1 MRYDHPEL
9 RDRLAGE
16 YVLGML
22 RGRAR
27 ERFQRLLATDPHLH
41 QLVLAWA
48 ERFAPLAE
56 ETRSVTPP
64 ARVFL
69 AIKARLDA
77 SPVPVVS
84 RWWQRLGFWQAV
96 SAGAVAMALTL
107 AVLLGS
113 ILLRSAPV
121 PAGPNYIAL
130 LQDDAA
136 QPALMLT
143 AYNKPS
149 WHVDVEMLAEHA
161 VPPGQTI
168 QVWAVA
174 RDTGA
179 TVPLITLKDEHV
191 QRIAL
196 SEAAWKLV
204 RGAEFLIVTLE
215 PAGISPHEP
224 SGPRQYRGR
233 CINLKGPGKG

>member
-1 MRYDHPEL
+1 MRYDNPAL
-9 RDRLAGE
+9 RDMLAGE
-16 YVLGML
+16 YVLGTL

-27 ERFQRLLATDPHLH
+27 DRFQRLLATDKRLH
-41 QLVLAWA
+41 TLVHAWQ

-56 ETRSVTPP
+56 ETRAVTPP

-69 AIKARLDA
+69 AIKARIEA
-77 SPVPVVS
+77 APAPAEPM
-84 RWWQRLGFWQAV
+84 WWQRLGFWHAV
-96 SAGAVAMALTL
+96 SASALVLVVTL
-107 AVLLGS
+107 SVLLGNVM
-113 ILLRSAPV
+113 LRPGAV
-121 PAGPNYIAL
+121 PAGPNYVAL

-136 QPALMLT
+136 RPALMLT

-149 WHVDVEMLAEHA
+149 WHVDVEMLAERR
-161 VPPGQTI
+161 VEPGQTL

-179 TVPLITLKDEHV
+179 TQPLIMLAADRA

-204 RGAEFLIVTLE
+204 KGAEFLIVTLE
-215 PAGISPHEP
+215 PAASPAREP
-224 SGPRQYRGR
+224 GGPTLYRGY
-233 CINLKGPGKG
+233 CVNLKGLSAS